1 MKIGLI
7 KSKVEKILVE
17 SMSDNTFKDKIKT
30 FKSLVLED
38 KNIAKAFYLYDI
50 MDRKKGLN
58 KEDADLFINECIR
71 QYEKLNLPHS
81 KIQKLQEWSNNT
93 KIESNQYEDIDNI
106 FNEGIQI
113 ENILESK
120 KQILKRL
127 SSPEKKSE
135 ISNIPISKVYE
146 IAESTTKEYLSDLS
160 ENELKTLN
168 KYLTLTESEIVS
180 KYDLLSEMVIEKLES
195 VNSDSNIEIKNK
207 INETIEK
214 IKTEPKNQINLMKL
228 RQLFNS
234 I

>member
-50 MDRKKGLN
+50 IDRKRGLN
-58 KEDADLFINECIR
+58 LTDADLFINECIR
-71 QYEKLNLPHS
+71 QFEKLNFDS
-81 KIQKLQEWSNNT
+81 KKTLQLESWVKEISV
-93 KIESNQYEDIDNI
+93 ESNTYEIIDNI
-106 FNEGIQI
+106 FNEDLDI
-113 ENILESK
+113 EKILEAK
-120 KQILKRL
+120 KTIT
-127 SSPEKKSE
+127 KKIISE
-135 ISNIPISKVYE
+135 DKKTDTPTIPLNKVYE
-146 IAESTTKEYLSDLS
+146 IAENTTKEYLSNLS

-180 KYDLLSEMVIEKLES
+180 KYDLLSEMTIEKLDELGS
-195 VNSDSNIEIKNK
+195 ISDTSTK
-207 INETIEK
+207 EK
-214 IKTEPKNQINLMKL
+214 ITETVERIKSEPKNQINLMKL

-234 I
+234 L

>member
-50 MDRKKGLN
+50 MDRKRGLN
-58 KEDADLFINECIR
+58 PNDADLFINECIR
-71 QYEKLNLPHS
+71 QFEKLNFNS
-81 KIQKLQEWSNNT
+81 KKILQLESWVKEIPT
-93 KIESNQYEDIDNI
+93 ESNTYEIIDNI
-106 FNEGIQI
+106 FNEDLDI
-113 ENILESK
+113 EKILEAK
-120 KQILKRL
+120 KTITKKIILKD
-127 SSPEKKSE
+127 KKTDTPS
-135 ISNIPISKVYE
+135 IPLNKVYE
-146 IAESTTKEYLSDLS
+146 IAENTTKEYLSDLS

-180 KYDLLSEMVIEKLES
+180 KYDLLSEMTIEKLDELGS
-195 VNSDSNIEIKNK
+195 ISDTSTK
-207 INETIEK
+207 EK
-214 IKTEPKNQINLMKL
+214 ITETVERIKSEPKNQINLMKL

-234 I
+234 L